1 VLKTFDGVS
10 YEYVPKIT
18 EIIRSAL
25 KCLGFIANRKGRFI
39 VQEIEP
45 PKTALMILTHYVF
58 APEPQTI
65 AVRDLLKDPF
75 WKYLGIKRELTVRD
89 IFKEASSKGLI
100 SRYTVAD
107 ELEQITTR
115 YSLEELLKSEV
126 KL

>member
-1 VLKTFDGVS
+1 
-10 YEYVPKIT
+10 
-18 EIIRSAL
+18 
-25 KCLGFIANRKGRFI
+25 
-39 VQEIEP
+39 
-45 PKTALMILTHYVF
+45 MILTHYVF